1 MASRGGKPPALRVV
15 KKYVRELKNDEDE
28 TYAWRCDVD
37 SSKCDRVSNSKQFS
51 ASWW

>member
-1 MASRGGKPPALRVV
+1 MASRGGKPPALV